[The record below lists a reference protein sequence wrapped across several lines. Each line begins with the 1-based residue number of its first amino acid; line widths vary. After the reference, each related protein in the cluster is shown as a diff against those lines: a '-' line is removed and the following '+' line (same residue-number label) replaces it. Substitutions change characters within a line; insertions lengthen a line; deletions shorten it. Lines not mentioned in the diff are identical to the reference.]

1 MKNTQKPLHSRRT
14 ARFLA
19 ATCILFVLCPENLFP
34 QSGAIRPPGAAR
46 RPTPAVPSLVPPSRP
61 NLPPVPA
68 AAPSRPPAPAAANTA
83 TTATAAADEEAPKLS
98 FKDAP
103 MDQLWTMYSEITGR
117 TLLLAPKLPRE
128 NITLRNQSDLDIEQT
143 LEAIEAVL
151 SMHGVAL
158 LREGERFLRVVPIS
172 KAREEPMNIKAVI
185 TEDATIPETSELI
198 SQMIALKHID
208 TVEAEKAI
216 APFRHAAFGKVVQ
229 FERTNHIL
237 VTDTAANVSRIAQII
252 EHIDQPTVAREEPHI
267 IQIVYAKAAD
277 IKQKLEEIIAESQ
290 RQEEQKKKQTAP
302 AISRSGPPRVEKRT
316 VPGVI
321 RPPLPE
327 TTTPSFEPEDI
338 ADIIEQAERGII
350 RGRVQI
356 IADDRTNLLIVI
368 TRPENMRFFERII
381 KVLDVESGP
390 DVIVKVFRLEF
401 AEAGSIA
408 SMLNSLIG
416 AAATSKDAA
425 PAGTAPAAEGESA
438 TDKRSAA
445 LREYIERQQDIAAKH
460 AGASKSK
467 VGELAAA
474 NIKILS
480 DERTNS
486 LIIMASKA
494 DILTLEEIIKDMDMM
509 LSQVLIE
516 SIIIEVQLGD
526 ELQTGIDWLNR
537 SLIHY
542 RQNPDGSTKPYFANT
557 GSLGGGTL
565 APRLATTSASS
576 SPGGLTQY
584 FTFFGLNMDMV
595 IQMVSKDDRT
605 RVVSAPIILTT
616 DNTEATISSTEQIY
630 VFQGKKRD
638 QYGGEY
644 DDYKT
649 EDVGLHL
656 TVKPHINEN
665 KLVMMEIKQ
674 TMSEPGSVGEPQSGA
689 SVSSERSLQAS
700 IAVRNRQT
708 IVLGGQVRNQTTQ
721 NRTKVPLL
729 GDIPLLGR
737 LFSYNSSSA
746 NKREMV
752 VFITPYVLD
761 TAEQIERESTR
772 RKLALSTQGLWR
784 DDWSGSTFAEPTPK
798 GKKARAAALEAGR
811 ARAESESATLA
822 TPVVP
827 VVPATTV
834 PPEPIPAPTLD
845 PALLDFIRRQEQR
858 WQEAMKEADRRIGEE
873 TGGPQPAQN
882 NVE

>member
-1 MKNTQKPLHSRRT
+1 MKEPKTRIPLCRP
-14 ARFLA
+14 ARLLA
-19 ATCILFVLCPENLFP
+19 AACLVFAVTRVSVYP
-34 QSGAIRPPGAAR
+34 QAG
-46 RPTPAVPSLVPPSRP
+46 V
-61 NLPPVPA
+61 
-68 AAPSRPPAPAAANTA
+68 SRPPSPSRMPPGTPTTRRAAPAPP
-83 TTATAAADEEAPKLS
+83 ATADAAELPGLS
-98 FKDAP
+98 FRDAP

-117 TLLLAPKLPRE
+117 TLLLAPKLPRDSV
-128 NITLRNQSDLDIEQT
+128 TLRNQSELDVEET
-143 LEAIEAVL
+143 LRAIEAVL

-158 LREGERFLRVVPIS
+158 ILEGDKFLRVVPIS
-172 KAREEPMNIKAVI
+172 KAREEPMKIQKAVVQ
-185 TEDATIPETSELI
+185 DQAMQDSPRLI

-208 TVEAEKAI
+208 TVDAEQALT
-216 APFRHAAFGKVVQ
+216 PFRHSAFGKVVR

-237 VTDTAANVSRIAQII
+237 ITDTAANVNRIVQIL

-267 IQIVYAKAAD
+267 IQIVHAKASD

-290 RQEEQKKKQTAP
+290 KQQQEKKKKTAP
-302 AISRSGPPRVEKRT
+302 TVSRSGSARTVKRT
-316 VPGVI
+316 IPGVI

-327 TTTPSFEPEDI
+327 KRETPSVEPVDI
-338 ADIIEQAERGII
+338 AEMIEQAERGII
-350 RGRVQI
+350 HGRVQI
-356 IADDRTNLLIVI
+356 IADERTNLLIII
-368 TRPENMRFFERII
+368 TRPENMRFFDKII
-381 KVLDVESGP
+381 KVLDVDAGP

-401 AEAGSIA
+401 AEAASIA

-416 AAATSKDAA
+416 ASTSAKDAPPPGA
-425 PAGTAPAAEGESA
+425 TPAEGESP
-438 TDKRSAA
+438 DKRSAA
-445 LREYIERQQDIAAKH
+445 LREYIQRQQEIAAKQ
-460 AGASKSK
+460 AAAAKSK
-467 VGELAAA
+467 VGELSAA

-537 SLIHY
+537 SLIHH
-542 RQNPDGSTKPYFANT
+542 RKSSTGGRTATVAHT
-557 GSLGGGTL
+557 GALGGGTL
-565 APRLATTSASS
+565 TPRSALTDMSS

-595 IQMVSKDDRT
+595 VQMVSKDDRT

-665 KLVMMEIKQ
+665 KMVMMEIKQ

-689 SVSSERSLQAS
+689 SVSSKRELQAS
-700 IAVRNRQT
+700 IAVTDRQT
-708 IVLGGQVRNQTTQ
+708 IVLGGQVRNQHTR

-737 LFSYNSSSA
+737 LFSFNSSSTT
-746 NKREMV
+746 KREMV

-761 TAEQIERESTR
+761 TAEEIRRESAR
-772 RKLALSTQGLWR
+772 RKLALQTQGLWR
-784 DDWSGSTFAEPTPK
+784 DDWSGSSLAEPTPK
-798 GKKARAAALEAGR
+798 GRKTRAMALAAGRKLGATERAADDAPA
-811 ARAESESATLA
+811 AAQPQKS
-822 TPVVP
+822 PVSD
-827 VVPATTV
+827 
-834 PPEPIPAPTLD
+834 LD
-845 PALLDFIRRQEQR
+845 PALLDFIRRQEEQWR
-858 WQEAMKEADRRIGEE
+858 EALEEADRRVNKEA
-873 TGGPQPAQN
+873 GG
-882 NVE
+882 VD